1 MKWRLVAALLG
12 LTLVVL
18 VVHDIPLVGYL
29 RTVENDRIIT
39 ALERDSFV
47 IAGRSEEVLES
58 DTAST
63 STYLQDA
70 IVAYSA
76 ASGARVLVTDNAGI
90 VIATSDAADTIG
102 TSFASR
108 PEIASALTGQV
119 TSGRRFSATLN
130 HEILYVAV
138 PVINGNRTIGTVRLT
153 FPASVVDDAVSA
165 RVKGISTVAG
175 ITLLVAAIVA
185 LLLAVGIT
193 RRLTKLRDVTEEFSN
208 GNFTVRAQIDGGAP
222 EIQSLARSFNK
233 MADQLEK
240 LISQQRAFAGDAS
253 HQLRTPLTALTL
265 RLERVS
271 ELLAQDPTAAA
282 ERLDAAMVETD
293 RLQRLVEG
301 LLVLSRSE
309 AKGVATTRQD
319 ASAIARERAENWDA
333 LAAEQNVAIAISIP
347 DSAFVLATVGAIE
360 QVIDNYVDNALE
372 VVPAG
377 STITILIKADSDLTQ
392 ISVLDEGPG
401 LSEADLAKA
410 FNRFWRARSDTH
422 GSGLGLAIVERLAEA
437 SGGHAELRN
446 RQPHGLEASAY
457 FPTA

>member
-18 VVHDIPLVGYL
+18 LVHDIPLTGYL
-29 RTVENDRIIT
+29 RTVENDRIVT

-47 IAGRSEEVLES
+47 IAGRSEEALES
-58 DTAST
+58 GNAT
-63 STYLQDA
+63 SSNVVQEK
-70 IVAYSA
+70 IKSYSDK
-76 ASGARVLVTDNAGI
+76 SGARVVVTDNKGI
-90 VIATSDAADTIG
+90 AIATSDATDQVG
-102 TSFASR
+102 TSFANR
-108 PEIASALTGQV
+108 TEIASALNGEV

-138 PVINGNRTIGTVRLT
+138 PVLNGKRTLGAVRLT

-165 RVKGISTVAG
+165 RVRGISTVAG
-175 ITLLVAAIVA
+175 ITLLLAALVA
-185 LLLAVGIT
+185 LLIATGIT
-193 RRLTKLRDVTEEFSN
+193 RRLTNLRQVTEEFSN
-208 GNFTVRAQIDGGAP
+208 GNFSVRAEIEGGAP

-240 LISQQRAFAGDAS
+240 LISQQRAFTGDAS

-271 ELLAQDPTAAA
+271 ELLEQDPVAAA

-309 AKGVATTRQD
+309 AKEVSTTKQD
-319 ASAIARERAENWDA
+319 ASALARERAENWDA
-333 LAAEQNVAIAISIP
+333 LAAEQGVAIAVSVP
-347 DSAFVLATVGAIE
+347 EVALVLAVSGAVE
-360 QVIDNYVDNALE
+360 QVIDNFMDNALE
-372 VVPAG
+372 VVPRE
-377 STITILIKADSDLTQ
+377 STITISISVESDFTK

-401 LSEADLAKA
+401 LPQSDLSKA
-410 FNRFWRARSDTH
+410 LNRFWRARSDTH
-422 GSGLGLAIVERLAEA
+422 GSGLGLAIVDRLAEA
-437 SGGHAELRN
+437 SGGRAELIN
-446 RQPHGLEASAY
+446 RDPNGLEASAY

>member
-1 MKWRLVAALLG
+1 VKWRLVAALLG

>member
-1 MKWRLVAALLG
+1 VKWRLVAALLG

-29 RTVENDRIIT
+29 RTVENDRIVT

-58 DTAST
+58 DTATT

-108 PEIASALTGQV
+108 PEIASALTGKV
-119 TSGRRFSATLN
+119 NSGRRFSATLN

-446 RQPHGLEASAY
+446 RQPNGLEASAY